1 MFKKKPDSIRQ
12 GQIYLVDL
20 PEIAGSIQRGQRP
33 MIITSSDSRNHAASV
48 VNASVVTSKIK
59 RLDLPD
65 HILLPKIK
73 WLPERSMVCCE
84 QDFPLDKSQLIGYY
98 GRLPWFTY
106 KRVDRGVRKA
116 RRSSKEEYEKEW

>member
-1 MFKKKPDSIRQ
+1 
-12 GQIYLVDL
+12 
-20 PEIAGSIQRGQRP
+20 
-33 MIITSSDSRNHAASV
+33 
-48 VNASVVTSKIK
+48 
-59 RLDLPD
+59 
-65 HILLPKIK
+65 
-73 WLPERSMVCCE
+73 MVCCE

>member
-33 MIITSSDSRNHAASV
+33 MIITLSDSRNHAASV

-59 RLDLPD
+59 RLDLPY
-65 HILLPKIK
+65 HIRDPLY
-73 WLPERSMVCCE
+73 RVRCE
-84 QDFPLDKSQLIGYY
+84 TRGTQDLAKPQGHPHDPGYLH
-98 GRLPWFTY
+98 GCLRQ
-106 KRVDRGVRKA
+106 
-116 RRSSKEEYEKEW
+116 SS

>member
-1 MFKKKPDSIRQ
+1 MYKKRPESIRQ
-12 GQIYLVDL
+12 GQVYLVDL
-20 PEIAGSIQRGQRP
+20 PGSPGSVQCGLRP
-33 MIITSSDSRNHAASV
+33 MVITSSASRNHAASV

-59 RLDLPD
+59 RLDLPY
-65 HILLPKIK
+65 HILLPKIR

-84 QDFPLDKSQLIGYY
+84 QDFPLDRSQLIQYF
-98 GRLPWFTY
+98 GRLNWFTY

>member
-12 GQIYLVDL
+12 GQIYLVAL

-59 RLDLPD
+59 RLDLPY
-65 HILLPKIK
+65 HILLPKVK

-84 QDFPLDKSQLIGYY
+84 QDFPLDESQLIGYY